1 MRRVPIIVAL
11 LLALLPRF
19 AAATA
24 GPVQTFFVVLPEA
37 TAEVSREAFET
48 CGDRFAASLVSTA
61 AFRAN
66 QDAETQRSVS
76 DCLGTT
82 ASATAQRACEV
93 SMANIQVDY
102 LIRMVARRIGSDWS
116 WSLKALE
123 PSSGAAQIW
132 GSDDKPAGLA
142 DPVEAAYLA
151 CDKLGRAF
159 ACAQGVATACEGAA
173 LGSGPILVEGGGA
186 QRPADLGPVAVTVSA
201 LDVIRPVPA
210 VVSVWIDGREVG
222 TSSRQI
228 TGITPGSHEVA
239 LRATGYQP
247 YVERLTFEAGKP
259 TKLRNIELLS
269 TTSRLLIELDDPQT
283 ATVRIDGREVGT
295 TGEAIAGIEPGLHT
309 VELRA
314 DGYEEFS
321 GQLSFEAGRQTERSG
336 IRMTALPATLELTT
350 SVMGA
355 EVRIDGRTVGQSQG
369 PGVVQRLRVPSGEHT
384 VTIAA
389 EDYLEVSRQVAL
401 APGGSLRLDLA
412 LERDDPEARAARER
426 AAAESAARAE
436 AEAAATQT
444 PSSGENC
451 SNGID
456 DDRDGYTDCAD
467 SLCAGASGC
476 GGQESSDDGE
486 RIILRLHGSLPSLN
500 YGSFTEDVSAAAPGF
515 GDFSGPIEIL
525 GGSIGFLDE
534 AGGLEQRLDYQQL
547 SAAAGDLDRTS
558 GSACDSTSA
567 STSTPIC
574 ADFANFSAQSLSYL
588 MVAHDAEPMTAGLG
602 LGLFAHEL
610 DATSYEM
617 GLGFT
622 FVIEVLP
629 IDADFAKAGIVFRL
643 DAIPSAGGNTFL
655 LSSLQW
661 NGGFDF

>member
-1 MRRVPIIVAL
+1 MRRIPIIVAL

-19 AAATA
+19 AEATA

-76 DCLGTT
+76 ECLGTT

-93 SMANIQVDY
+93 SMANVQVDY

-132 GSDDKPAGLA
+132 GSDHKPAGLA

-173 LGSGPILVEGGGA
+173 LGSGPILVEGGGG
-186 QRPADLGPVAVTVSA
+186 QRPADLGPAAVTVSA

-239 LRATGYQP
+239 LKATGYQP

-295 TGEAIAGIEPGLHT
+295 TGEPIAGIEPGLHA
-309 VELRA
+309 VVLRA
-314 DGYEEFS
+314 DGYEDFS

-369 PGVVQRLRVPSGEHT
+369 PGLVQRLRVPSGEHT

-389 EDYLEVSRQVAL
+389 EDYLEVSRRVAL

-412 LERDDPEARAARER
+412 LERDDPGARAARER

-436 AEAAATQT
+436 AETAATLT
-444 PSSGENC
+444 ASTGENC

-476 GGQESSDDGE
+476 GRGDDNE
-486 RIILRLHGSLPSLN
+486 DASVILRAHGSLLSMLDFVEDIDAKPS
-500 YGSFTEDVSAAAPGF
+500 YGDM
-515 GDFSGPIEIL
+515 
-525 GGSIGFLDE
+525 GGEMEVIGGAIGWLDE
-534 AGGLEQRLDYQQL
+534 PGGVELRVDYQQMTATK
-547 SAAAGDLDRTS
+547 SDLDITSGYSCTAGS
-558 GSACDSTSA
+558 GSATPPCEGFDSFT
-567 STSTPIC
+567 
-574 ADFANFSAQSLSYL
+574 AQSLSYL
-588 MVAHDAEPMTAGLG
+588 VVSHDSEPLTLG
-602 LGLFAHEL
+602 VGGGLFGHTIGETDYALGYSYTLLMEL
-610 DATSYEM
+610 
-617 GLGFT
+617 
-622 FVIEVLP
+622 LP
-629 IDADFAKAGIVFRL
+629 LDADFAKAGVALRL
-643 DAIPSAGGNTFL
+643 DFSPSSGGNMFTL
-655 LSSLQW
+655 LSLQW
-661 NGGFDF
+661 SGGFDF